1 MWSTAPQEGGVA
13 RTQACIAPVHELAI
27 TPVLSKCS
35 LTGAALLLLISG
47 CSSPPAPRTPGEER
61 PISRGDRLEVVL
73 SSVQNAMTNEVCRT
87 VDGDGNID
95 LPFLH
100 NLRVLGLTPTEASTL
115 IVNRY
120 VPRERDLSVKVTRA
134 P

>member
-1 MWSTAPQEGGVA
+1 MA
-13 RTQACIAPVHELAI
+13 IAPV
-27 TPVLSKCS
+27 LSQCS

-61 PISRGDRLEVVL
+61 PICRGDRLEVVF
-73 SSVQNAMTNEVCRT
+73 SSVQNATTNEACQT
-87 VDGDGNID
+87 VDSDGNID